1 MKTISIRVVQ
11 VKGGIRAY
19 INTAC
24 DGIIYASD
32 IAEPYSDAPY
42 YILDGKRH
50 DLTDHQKKLL
60 REVIA
65 EVRGR

>member
-32 IAEPYSDAPY
+32 IVEPYSEQPWY
-42 YILDGKRH
+42 ELDGARY
-50 DLTDHQKKLL
+50 DLTDHQKKVL
-60 REVIA
+60 RETIA
-65 EVRGR
+65 EVRGK